1 MCDYIFDFEVLD
13 GSEMWRSF
21 VLKVLMMDN
30 NNKKKIVL
38 INVCVC
44 REYFNIDVFY
54 LCDCVVNMNRID
66 CL

>member
-1 MCDYIFDFEVLD
+1 
-13 GSEMWRSF
+13 MWRSF